1 MASFNIR
8 SQILGI
14 SELSEATVR
23 RRHCVSLPET
33 QAMRIAVLTS
43 GGDSPGMNAAVRAVV
58 RTGLGHGAEVFGVY
72 EGLQG
77 LVNDIIKPMTWEA
90 VGGILQKGGTVLGT
104 ARSKEF
110 RTPEG
115 RRKAVLHLVQHGI
128 DRLVV
133 VGGDGSL
140 TGALI
145 LHQEW
150 QAHLK
155 SLVSDGLLT
164 QESAEAHPQVTIVGL
179 PGSIDNDQVGSD
191 ATIGSDTALHRVVEA
206 IDCIFSTAASHQRS
220 FVIEVMGRNCGYLA
234 VASALASGAEWVL
247 IPECPLSPGWQQRM
261 TKALARGRAAG
272 RRASIVVV
280 AEGARDCDGKPVT
293 AALVRQTLEDELGED
308 ARVTILGHVQRG
320 GSPSAF
326 DRILGTHLG
335 SVAAEAALQRS
346 GETNF
351 VGLVGGRAK
360 IQPLAS
366 AIERTQ
372 AVSGGIALGN
382 EVATMKM
389 RGGSFHKI
397 FQVMETLVKASP
409 KVSAA
414 GEHSKRIAVIHGGSP
429 APGMN
434 MAVRAAVRLLMERGH
449 EVFGVKGGF
458 RGLKQGEIEQ
468 LGWMS
473 VSGWSSLGGAELG
486 CHRDALQSR
495 DLYQAARC
503 LEENKIDGLL
513 MIGGWR
519 GYESVHTMM
528 ESAQDFPA
536 FDIPMICLPASIDNN
551 LPGSEFS
558 IGADTALNSI
568 VEAVDKIK
576 RSAVAARR
584 VFIVQV
590 MGYQCGYLALM
601 GGLATGAERVYLH
614 EFGITAQK
622 LLDDLHGLAEGF
634 DRGKHLG
641 LVIRNEKAN
650 HFYTTDFISD
660 LFEEESRGRFDVR
673 KSILGHL
680 QQGGTPTPFD
690 RIQAVRMAAQCV
702 DYLEEEGAEAA
713 FLGFEQNEYRIY
725 PMDQFHRM
733 SEREHLRPKKQ
744 WWLEAYRQ
752 LTLKMSSPT
761 VLGG

>member
-1 MASFNIR
+1 
-8 SQILGI
+8 
-14 SELSEATVR
+14 
-23 RRHCVSLPET
+23 
-33 QAMRIAVLTS
+33 MRLAVLTS
-43 GGDSPGMNAAVRAVV
+43 GGDSPGMNAAIRAVV
-58 RTGLGHGAEVFGVY
+58 RTGIGQGAEVHGVY

-77 LVNDIIKPMTWEA
+77 LVDDLIKPLTWGS
-90 VGGILQKGGTVLGT
+90 VGGILQKGGTMLGT
-104 ARSKEF
+104 ARSKAF

-115 RRKAVLHLVQHGI
+115 RRQAVLHLARRGI

-133 VGGDGSL
+133 IGGDGSL

-150 QAHLK
+150 QSHLAQ
-155 SLVSDGLLT
+155 LVAEGLLP
-164 QESAEAHPQVTIVGL
+164 QDVADSHPHLTISGL

-206 IDCIFSTAASHQRS
+206 IDCIFSTAASHQRT

-247 IPECPLSPGWQQRM
+247 LPECPVSPEWKTRM
-261 TKALARGRAAG
+261 TQALARGRAAG
-272 RRASIVVV
+272 RRATIVVV
-280 AEGARDCDGKPVT
+280 AEGAKDSDGNPVT
-293 AALVRQTLEDELGED
+293 SAMVRQVLEDDLGED

-326 DRILGTHLG
+326 DRILGTYLG
-335 SVAAEAALQRS
+335 YVAVEATVRRRGQTS
-346 GETNF
+346 F
-351 VGLVGGRAK
+351 IGLVGGRAK
-360 IQPLAS
+360 IEPLDL

-372 AVSGGIALGN
+372 AVNRGIARGN
-382 EVATMKM
+382 EIATMKM
-389 RGGSFHKI
+389 RGGSFYQI
-397 FQVMETLVKASP
+397 FRSMETLVKASP
-409 KVSAA
+409 MPPAE
-414 GEHSKRIAVIHGGSP
+414 GEPRQRIAIIHGGSP

-434 MAVRAAVRLLMERGH
+434 MAVRAAVRLLLERGH

-458 RGLKQGEIEQ
+458 RGLKQGEIEKMD
-468 LGWMS
+468 WMS

-486 CHRDALQSR
+486 CHRDGLQSR

-536 FDIPMICLPASIDNN
+536 FDIPMVCLPASIDNN

-590 MGYQCGYLALM
+590 MGFHCGYLGLL
-601 GGLATGAERVYLH
+601 GGLATGAERVYLN

-622 LLDDLHGLAEGF
+622 LLDDLDELAEGF

-641 LVIRNEKAN
+641 LVIRNETAN
-650 HFYTTDFISD
+650 QFYTTDFISD
-660 LFEEESRGRFDVR
+660 LFEEESHGRFDVR
-673 KSILGHL
+673 KAILGHL
-680 QQGGTPTPFD
+680 QQGGVPTPFD

-702 DYLEEEGAEAA
+702 DYLHEGDNEAA
-713 FLGFEQNEYRIY
+713 FLGFEQNEYRIF

-733 SEREHLRPKKQ
+733 SERDHLRPRKQ
-744 WWLEAYRQ
+744 WWLEVYGH
-752 LTLKMSSPT
+752 LNVKMSSPS
-761 VLGG
+761 